1 MLQFSETLQQVLDCQ
16 GVLHAALEKGFVAII
31 EGFLREELADAT
43 DFRKETWQHG
53 EAYETLLGRALE
65 HSGGPP
71 ERLRLQL
78 QARARRARG
87 NWFGVRFGL
96 GVRAPSTPP
105 CPRPPQESR
114 LRFELS
120 RFELVKYLNQV
131 DAKKKFRLMEAINAS
146 L

>member
-53 EAYETLLGRALE
+53 EAYEALLGRALE

-78 QARARRARG
+78 QARARRKGWLQPWR
-87 NWFGVRFGL
+87 RESP
-96 GVRAPSTPP
+96 PS
-105 CPRPPQESR
+105 PRRTTQESR

>member
-53 EAYETLLGRALE
+53 EAYEALLGRALE

-78 QARARRARG
+78 QARARREGWLQPCR
-87 NWFGVRFGL
+87 RESPL
-96 GVRAPSTPP
+96 PP
-105 CPRPPQESR
+105 VA
-114 LRFELS
+114 LRRNHGCGS
-120 RFELVKYLNQV
+120 
-131 DAKKKFRLMEAINAS
+131 S
-146 L
+146 